1 MLYLGVH
8 ASINGGIIKAKEE
21 TEVVGGNCMQIF
33 TGSPQSLDLGK
44 VYELNKSEK
53 AEIKNALK
61 NFPTYIHSKYLL
73 NFGRPLIPK
82 NKIFLKRYIQELD
95 LAVEL
100 GMRGVVL
107 HFGVAVG
114 EIPKE
119 EAYSNMIQSIVHC
132 VENANKKAVPILE
145 TNSCENNLFGNTIDN
160 IAFIYHG
167 LPKKIQARVMFCIDT
182 CHIFVCGYPIHKPGG
197 WKKYVQEFEKK
208 VGKNK
213 IAVVHLNDSSTPFGG
228 RIDKHA
234 DIGAGAIFKNNPGAL
249 REIVGWVS
257 KNSIPAI
264 LETHGDFKPQL
275 ALVKKMAGGG
285 ENFRSPLTLTNRL
298 RFVTPHTLTNRL
310 RFVTLTNRKRF
321 VTPHDRGHTPGG
333 NPNQGM
339 LALFAE
345 FRDYHKAKGNVYQ
358 YRAYENII
366 EKIAEMPKI
375 KSANDVKGKA
385 GIGEGARMKIAEYL
399 KTGAMHELEEIRAN
413 KNVGALIELEQIYG
427 VGPKVAADWAAKGY
441 SSVAQI
447 KKAHD
452 NGSLQL
458 TKQQAIGIKYF
469 SDLVHPIPRK
479 EAIKMFALFKRKLA
493 GLEVELM
500 GGFGMKNSAKKEGK
514 DIDILVVDAKM
525 GEIIQLLGDWIICE
539 AELGDKMGVFLM
551 KFPGY
556 PRVVHV
562 DVKIATK
569 EQKPF
574 YTLYFRSGDK
584 FSRKIRK
591 IAKDAGYKLN
601 QYGLFK
607 NGRRVP
613 REFKNE
619 KEIIEFLGV
628 RKN

>member
-8 ASINGGIIKAKEE
+8 ASINFGIIKAKEK
-21 TEVVGGNCMQIF
+21 TEAIGGNCMQIF
-33 TGSPQSLDLGK
+33 TGSPQSLELGK
-44 VYELNKSEK
+44 VYELDNLEK
-53 AEIKNALK
+53 AVIKNVLQD
-61 NFPTYIHSKYLL
+61 FPTFIHSKYLL

-95 LAVEL
+95 LSVEL
-100 GMRGVVL
+100 GIRGVVL

-114 EIPKE
+114 GMQKE
-119 EAYSNMIQSIVHC
+119 EAYDNMIASIVHC
-132 VENANKKAVPILE
+132 VENSNKKAVPILE

-167 LPKKIQARVMFCIDT
+167 LPKKIQERVMFCIDT
-182 CHIFVCGYPIHKPGG
+182 CHIFVCGYPIQEPGG
-197 WKKYVQEFEKK
+197 WNKYIQEFEKK

-213 IAVVHLNDSSTPFGG
+213 IAAVHLNDSATPFSG

-234 DIGAGAIFKNNPGAL
+234 DIGEGFIFKNNLGAL
-249 REIVGWVS
+249 REIIVWSS
-257 KNSIPAI
+257 KKSIPAI

-275 ALVKKMAGGG
+275 ELVKKMAGGG

-298 RFVTPHTLTNRL
+298 RFVTPH
-310 RFVTLTNRKRF
+310 
-321 VTPHDRGHTPGG
+321 DRGHTPGA

-339 LALFAE
+339 IDLFSE
-345 FRDYHKAKGNVYQ
+345 FRDYHKAKGNIYQ
-358 YRAYENII
+358 YRAYQNII
-366 EKIAEMPKI
+366 EAITDMPKI
-375 KSANDVKGKA
+375 KSADDVKDKK

-399 KTGAMHELEEIRAN
+399 KTGTMHELEEIRAN
-413 KNVGALIELEQIYG
+413 KKVGALLTLEQIYG

-441 SSVAQI
+441 STVAQI
-447 KKAHD
+447 KKAHKE
-452 NGSLQL
+452 GSLQL
-458 TKQQAIGIKYF
+458 TKLQAIGIKYF
-469 SDLVHPIPRK
+469 RDLVHPIPQK
-479 EAIKMFALFKRKLA
+479 EAMKMFAIFKKKLR

-500 GGFGMKNSAKKEGK
+500 GGFGMKDPAKQEGK
-514 DIDILVVDAKM
+514 DLDILVIGAKM
-525 GEIIQLLGDWIICE
+525 EEIVQSLGDWIICE
-539 AELGDKMGVFLM
+539 AELGEKMGVFLM

-569 EQKPF
+569 EEKPF
-574 YTLYFRSGDK
+574 YTLYFRSGEK

-591 IAKDAGYKLN
+591 IAKNQGYKLN

-613 REFKNE
+613 RKFKNE
-619 KEIIEFLGV
+619 AEIVEFLCYQIE
-628 RKN
+628 KIDSKKI

>member
-8 ASINGGIIKAKEE
+8 ASINRGIIQAKEE
-21 TEVVGGNCMQIF
+21 TAVIGGNCMQIF

-44 VYELNKSEK
+44 VYDLTKSEK
-53 AEIKNALK
+53 LEIQAALK
-61 NFPTYIHSKYLL
+61 DFPTFIHSKYLI

-95 LAVEL
+95 LSVEL
-100 GMRGVVL
+100 GMSGVVL
-107 HFGVAVG
+107 HFGIAVG
-114 EIPKE
+114 GMAKE
-119 EAYSNMIQSIVHC
+119 EAYVNMIQSIVHC
-132 VENANKKAVPILE
+132 VENADKKAVPILE

-182 CHIFVCGYPIHKPGG
+182 CHIFVCGYPVHEAGG
-197 WKKYVQEFEKK
+197 WGKYIKEFEKK

-213 IAVVHLNDSSTPFGG
+213 IAVVHLNDSATPFGG

-234 DIGAGAIFKNNPGAL
+234 DIGAGHIFKNNREAL
-249 REIVGWVS
+249 REIVGWCA
-257 KNSIPAI
+257 KKSIPAI

-275 ALVKKMAGGG
+275 ALVKKMAGGA
-285 ENFRSPLTLTNRL
+285 
-298 RFVTPHTLTNRL
+298 
-310 RFVTLTNRKRF
+310 
-321 VTPHDRGHTPGG
+321 

-339 LALFAE
+339 IALFTE

-366 EKIAEMPKI
+366 EAISGIPKI
-375 KSANDVKGKA
+375 KSADDVKGKP
-385 GIGEGARMKIAEYL
+385 GIGEGALMKIAEYL
-399 KTGAMHELEEIRAN
+399 KTGRMHELEEIRAN
-413 KNVGALIELEQIYG
+413 KKVGALLALEKIYG

-441 SSVAQI
+441 SSIAQI
-447 KKAHD
+447 KKAHKEE
-452 NGSLQL
+452 SLQL

-469 SDLVHPIPRK
+469 RDLAHPIPRK
-479 EAIKMFALFKRKLA
+479 DAIKIFAQFKRRLG

-500 GGFGMKNSAKKEGK
+500 GSFGMKDPAKQEGK

-525 GEIIQLLGDWIICE
+525 GEIVQSLGDWIICE
-539 AELGDKMGVFLM
+539 AELGEKMGVFLM

-569 EQKPF
+569 EEKPF
-574 YTLYFRSGDK
+574 YTLYFRSGEK

-591 IAKDAGYKLN
+591 IAKDRGYKLN

-607 NGRRVP
+607 NGRRIA
-613 REFKNE
+613 RKFRDEG
-619 KEIIEFLGV
+619 EIVEFLGLEY
-628 RKN
+628 KFPL

>member
-21 TEVVGGNCMQIF
+21 TESIGGNCMQIF
-33 TGSPQSLDLGK
+33 TGSPQSLELGK
-44 VYELNKSEK
+44 VYELDKIEMAK
-53 AEIKNALK
+53 IKTALQ

-73 NFGRPLIPK
+73 NFGRALIPK

-95 LAVEL
+95 LAVKL
-100 GMRGVVL
+100 GIKGVVL

-114 EIPKE
+114 GMPKE
-119 EAYSNMIQSIVHC
+119 EAYDNMVRSIIYC
-132 VENANKKAVPILE
+132 VENSDKKAVPILE

-160 IAFIYHG
+160 IAYIYHK

-182 CHIFVCGYPIHKPGG
+182 CHIFVCGYPIHEVGG
-197 WKKYVQEFEKK
+197 WKKYISEFEKK

-213 IAVVHLNDSSTPFGG
+213 IAAVHLNDSSTPFGG

-234 DIGAGAIFKNNPGAL
+234 DIEKGYIFKNNMEAL
-249 REIVGWVS
+249 REIVGWCS
-257 KNSIPAI
+257 KKSIPAI

-285 ENFRSPLTLTNRL
+285 A
-298 RFVTPHTLTNRL
+298 
-310 RFVTLTNRKRF
+310 
-321 VTPHDRGHTPGG
+321 GG
-333 NPNQGM
+333 GPNKKM
-339 LALFAE
+339 IALFSE

-358 YRAYENII
+358 YRAYDNII
-366 EKIAEMPKI
+366 EAIDGMPKI
-375 KSANDVKGKA
+375 KSADDVSNIQ

-399 KTGAMHELEEIRAN
+399 KTGKMHELEEIRGN
-413 KNVGALIELEQIYG
+413 KKVVALLALEQIYG
-427 VGPKVAADWAAKGY
+427 VGPKVAADWTAKGY

-447 KKAHD
+447 KKAHK

-469 SDLVHPIPRK
+469 HDLAFPIPRK
-479 EAIKMFALFKRKLA
+479 EAIKIFAQLKRKLL
-493 GLEVELM
+493 GMEVELM
-500 GGFGMKNSAKKEGK
+500 GSFGMNDPAKQEGK
-514 DIDILVVDAKM
+514 DLDILVVDAKM
-525 GEIIQLLGDWIICE
+525 GEIVQSLGNWIVCE
-539 AELGDKMGVFLM
+539 AELGEKMGVFLM
-551 KFPGY
+551 RFPGY
-556 PRVVHV
+556 PYIVHV

-574 YTLYFRSGDK
+574 YTLYFRSGEK

-607 NGRRVP
+607 NGRRVS
-613 REFKNE
+613 RKLKNE
-619 KEIIEFLGV
+619 AEIVEFLGM
-628 RKN
+628 KYYSPFTHQIASNEHI

>member
-8 ASINGGIIKAKEE
+8 ASISGGIIRAKEE
-21 TEVVGGNCMQIF
+21 TATIGGNCMQIF
-33 TGSPQSLDLGK
+33 TGSPQSLELGK
-44 VYELNKSEK
+44 VYELSKSEK
-53 AEIKNALK
+53 AKIKAALQD
-61 NFPTYIHSKYLL
+61 FPTYIHSKYLL
-73 NFGRPLIPK
+73 NFGRALVPK

-95 LAVEL
+95 LSVEL
-100 GMRGVVL
+100 GIRGVVL

-114 EIPKE
+114 GMTKE
-119 EAYSNMIQSIVHC
+119 EAYSNMIRSIVHC
-132 VENANKKAVPILE
+132 VENADKKAVPILE

-160 IAFIYHG
+160 IAFIYNG

-182 CHIFVCGYPIHKPGG
+182 CHIFVCGYPIHEAGG
-197 WKKYVQEFEKK
+197 WGKYIREFEKK

-213 IAVVHLNDSSTPFGG
+213 IAAVHLNDSATPFGG

-234 DIGAGAIFKNNPGAL
+234 DIGAGAIFKNNLGAL

-285 ENFRSPLTLTNRL
+285 GNGSSPLTPPTLTNRL
-298 RFVTPHTLTNRL
+298 
-310 RFVTLTNRKRF
+310 RF
-321 VTPHDRGHTPGG
+321 VTPHDRGHTPGA

-339 LALFAE
+339 IALFTE
-345 FRDYHKAKGNVYQ
+345 FRDYHKAKGNIYQ

-366 EKIAEMPKI
+366 EAIAGSPKI

-399 KTGAMHELEEIRAN
+399 KTGTMHELEEIRGN
-413 KNVGALIELEQIYG
+413 KNVGALLALEQIYG
-427 VGPKVAADWAAKGY
+427 VGPKIAADWAAKGY
-441 SSVAQI
+441 FTVAQI

-452 NGSLQL
+452 DGSLQL

-469 SDLVHPIPRK
+469 RDLAHPIPRK
-479 EAIKMFALFKRKLA
+479 DAIKIFAQFKRKLP

-500 GGFGMKNSAKKEGK
+500 GSFGMKDPAKQEGK
-514 DIDILVVDAKM
+514 DLDILVVDAKM
-525 GEIIQLLGDWIICE
+525 GEIVQSLGDLIVCE
-539 AELGDKMGVFLM
+539 AELGEKMGVFLM

-574 YTLYFRSGDK
+574 YTLYFRSGEK

-607 NGRRVP
+607 NGRRVA
-613 REFKNE
+613 RKFKNE
-619 KEIIEFLGV
+619 AEIVEFLG
-628 RKN
+628 RARLTKTY

>member
-8 ASINGGIIKAKEE
+8 ASINHGIIRAKEE
-21 TEVVGGNCMQIF
+21 TAAIGGNCMQIF

-44 VYELNKSEK
+44 VYDLTKSEK
-53 AEIKNALK
+53 LEIKAALK
-61 NFPTYIHSKYLL
+61 NFPTFIHSKYLL

-114 EIPKE
+114 GMAKE
-119 EAYSNMIQSIVHC
+119 EAYSNMIRSIVHC
-132 VENANKKAVPILE
+132 VENADKKAVPILE

-160 IAFIYHG
+160 IAYIYHE
-167 LPKKIQARVMFCIDT
+167 LPKRIQARVMFCIDT
-182 CHIFVCGYPIHKPGG
+182 CHIFVCGYPIHEAGG
-197 WKKYVQEFEKK
+197 WGKYIREFEKK

-234 DIGAGAIFKNNPGAL
+234 DIGVGAIFKNNREAL
-249 REIVGWVS
+249 LEIVGWCA

-285 ENFRSPLTLTNRL
+285 GNFRSP
-298 RFVTPHTLTNRL
+298 H
-310 RFVTLTNRKRF
+310 TLTNRKRF
-321 VTPHDRGHTPGG
+321 VTPRA

-339 LALFAE
+339 IDLFTE

-366 EKIAEMPKI
+366 EAIAKSPKI
-375 KSANDVKGKA
+375 KSADDVKGKP
-385 GIGEGARMKIAEYL
+385 GIGEGALMKIAEYL
-399 KTGAMHELEEIRAN
+399 KTGRMHELEEIRAN
-413 KNVGALIELEQIYG
+413 KKVGALLALEKIYG

-441 SSVAQI
+441 SSVAEI
-447 KKAHD
+447 KKAHKE
-452 NGSLQL
+452 GSLQL

-469 SDLVHPIPRK
+469 RELAHPIPRK
-479 EAIKMFALFKRKLA
+479 DAIKIFAQFKRRLA

-500 GGFGMKNSAKKEGK
+500 GSFGMKDPAKQEGK

-525 GEIIQLLGDWIICE
+525 GEIVQSLGDWIICE
-539 AELGDKMGVFLM
+539 AELGEKMGVFLM
-551 KFPGY
+551 KFPVY
-556 PRVVHV
+556 PRIVHV

-569 EQKPF
+569 EEKPF
-574 YTLYFRSGDK
+574 YTLYFRSGEK

-591 IAKDAGYKLN
+591 IAKDRGYKLN

-613 REFKNE
+613 QKFRDEA
-619 KEIIEFLGV
+619 EIVEFLA
-628 RKN
+628 

>member
-8 ASINGGIIKAKEE
+8 ASISGGIIRAKEE
-21 TEVVGGNCMQIF
+21 TAAIGGNCMQIF
-33 TGSPQSLDLGK
+33 TGSPQSLELGK
-44 VYELNKSEK
+44 VYELSKSEIGS
-53 AEIKNALK
+53 IKEALQD
-61 NFPTYIHSKYLL
+61 FPTFIHSKYLL
-73 NFGRPLIPK
+73 NFGRALIPK

-114 EIPKE
+114 GMAKE
-119 EAYSNMIQSIVHC
+119 EAYSNMIKSIVHC
-132 VENANKKAVPILE
+132 VENADKKAVPILE

-160 IAFIYHG
+160 IAYIYHG

-182 CHIFVCGYPIHKPGG
+182 CHIFVCGYPSHKPGG
-197 WKKYVQEFEKK
+197 WKKYIQEFEKK

-213 IAVVHLNDSSTPFGG
+213 IAAVHLNDSATPFGG

-249 REIVGWVS
+249 REIIGWVS

-285 ENFRSPLTLTNRL
+285 GNGSSPLTLTNRL
-298 RFVTPHTLTNRL
+298 RFVTPH
-310 RFVTLTNRKRF
+310 
-321 VTPHDRGHTPGG
+321 DRGHTPGAA
-333 NPNQGM
+333 PNQGM
-339 LALFAE
+339 IALFTE
-345 FRDYHKAKGNVYQ
+345 FRDYHKAKGNIYQ

-366 EKIAEMPKI
+366 EAISEIPKI
-375 KSANDVKGKA
+375 KSADDVKGKA
-385 GIGEGARMKIAEYL
+385 GIGEGALMKITEYL
-399 KTGAMHELEEIRAN
+399 KTGRMHELEEIRAN
-413 KNVGALIELEQIYG
+413 KNVGALLALEQIYG
-427 VGPKVAADWAAKGY
+427 VGPKIAADWAAKGY
-441 SSVAQI
+441 SSVAEI

-452 NGSLQL
+452 DGSLQL

-469 SDLVHPIPRK
+469 RDLARPIPRK
-479 EAIKMFALFKRKLA
+479 EAIKIFAQFKRKLA

-500 GGFGMKNSAKKEGK
+500 GSFGMKDTAKQEGK
-514 DIDILVVDAKM
+514 DIDILVIDAKM
-525 GEIIQLLGDWIICE
+525 GEIVQSLGNWIICE
-539 AELGDKMGVFLM
+539 AELGEKMGVFLM

-574 YTLYFRSGDK
+574 YTLYFRSGEK

-591 IAKDAGYKLN
+591 IAKDQGYKLN

-607 NGRRVP
+607 NGRRIA
-613 REFKNE
+613 RKFKDEESIVN
-619 KEIIEFLGV
+619 FLSV
-628 RKN
+628 

>member
-8 ASINGGIIKAKEE
+8 ASISGGIIRAKEE
-21 TEVVGGNCMQIF
+21 TAAIGGNCMQIF
-33 TGSPQSLDLGK
+33 TGSPQSLELGK
-44 VYELNKSEK
+44 VYELSKLEK
-53 AEIKNALK
+53 VKIKAALQD
-61 NFPTYIHSKYLL
+61 FPTYIHSKYLL
-73 NFGRPLIPK
+73 NFGRALIPK

-114 EIPKE
+114 GMPKE
-119 EAYSNMIQSIVHC
+119 EAYANMIKSIVHC
-132 VENANKKAVPILE
+132 VENADKKAVPILE

-160 IAFIYHG
+160 IAFIYNG

-197 WKKYVQEFEKK
+197 WEKYIQEFEKK

-213 IAVVHLNDSSTPFGG
+213 IAAVHLNDSATPFGG

-234 DIGAGAIFKNNPGAL
+234 DIGAGAIFKNNLGAL
-249 REIVGWVS
+249 REIVEWLS

-285 ENFRSPLTLTNRL
+285 ENFRSPL
-298 RFVTPHTLTNRL
+298 P
-310 RFVTLTNRKRF
+310 
-321 VTPHDRGHTPGG
+321 PHDRGHTPGAA
-333 NPNQGM
+333 PNQGM
-339 LALFAE
+339 IALFAE
-345 FRDYHKAKGNVYQ
+345 FRDYHKAKGNIYQ

-366 EKIAEMPKI
+366 EAIAGSPKI

-385 GIGEGARMKIAEYL
+385 GIGEGALMKIAEYL
-399 KTGAMHELEEIRAN
+399 KSGRMHELEEIRAN
-413 KNVGALIELEQIYG
+413 KNVGALLALEKIYG

-441 SSVAQI
+441 STVAQI
-447 KKAHD
+447 KKAHQE
-452 NGSLQL
+452 GSLQL

-469 SDLVHPIPRK
+469 RDLAHPIPRK
-479 EAIKMFALFKRKLA
+479 DAIKIFAQFKRKLP

-500 GGFGMKNSAKKEGK
+500 GSFGMEDSAKQEGK
-514 DIDILVVDAKM
+514 DLDILVVDAKM
-525 GEIIQLLGDWIICE
+525 GEIVQSMGDWIVCE
-539 AELGDKMGVFLM
+539 AELGEKMGVFLM

-562 DVKIATK
+562 DLKISTK

-574 YTLYFRSGDK
+574 YTLYFRSGEK

-607 NGRRVP
+607 NGRRVS
-613 REFKNE
+613 RKFKNE
-619 KEIIEFLGV
+619 AEIVEFLA
-628 RKN
+628 

>member
-8 ASINGGIIKAKEE
+8 ASISHGILRAKKD
-21 TEVVGGNCMQIF
+21 TAAIGGNCIQIF
-33 TGSPQSLDLGK
+33 TGSPQSLELGK
-44 VYELNKSEK
+44 VYDLPKLEKETIK
-53 AEIKNALK
+53 AELQD
-61 NFPTYIHSKYLL
+61 FPTFIHSKYLL

-95 LAVEL
+95 LSVEL

-114 EIPKE
+114 GMSKE
-119 EAYSNMIQSIVHC
+119 EAYANMIASIIHC
-132 VENANKKAVPILE
+132 VENADKKAVPILE

-167 LPKKIQARVMFCIDT
+167 FPKKIQVRVMFCIDT
-182 CHIFVCGYPIHKPGG
+182 CHIFVCGYPIQEPGG
-197 WKKYVQEFEKK
+197 WKKYINEFEKK

-213 IAVVHLNDSSTPFGG
+213 IAAVHLNDSATPFGG

-234 DIGAGAIFKNNPGAL
+234 DIGAGAIFKNNLGAL
-249 REIVGWVS
+249 HEIVGWCS

-285 ENFRSPLTLTNRL
+285 GNSRS
-298 RFVTPHTLTNRL
+298 
-310 RFVTLTNRKRF
+310 
-321 VTPHDRGHTPGG
+321 PHDRGHTPGE

-339 LALFAE
+339 IALFTE
-345 FRDYHKAKGNVYQ
+345 FRDYHKAKGNIYQ
-358 YRAYENII
+358 YRAYDNII
-366 EKIAEMPKI
+366 EAIAGSPKI
-375 KSANDVKGKA
+375 KSADDVKGKP
-385 GIGEGARMKIAEYL
+385 GIGEGALMKITEYL
-399 KTGAMHELEEIRAN
+399 KTGTMHELEEIRAN
-413 KNVGALIELEQIYG
+413 KKVGALLALEKIYG
-427 VGPKVAADWAAKGY
+427 VGPKVAADWAEKGY

-447 KKAHD
+447 KKAHQD
-452 NGSLQL
+452 GSIQL

-469 SDLVHPIPRK
+469 RDLAQPIPRK
-479 EAIKMFALFKRKLA
+479 EAIKMFAQFKRRFP

-500 GGFGMKNSAKKEGK
+500 GSFGMKDPAKQEGK
-514 DIDILVVDAKM
+514 DLDILVVGAEM
-525 GEIIQLLGDWIICE
+525 GEIVQSLGDWIVCE
-539 AELGDKMGVFLM
+539 AELGEKMGVFLM
-551 KFPGY
+551 RFPGY
-556 PRVVHV
+556 ARVVHV

-574 YTLYFRSGDK
+574 YTLYFRSGEK

-591 IAKDAGYKLN
+591 IAKDRGYKLN

-607 NGRRVP
+607 NGRRIS
-613 REFKNE
+613 RKFRDEG
-619 KEIIEFLGV
+619 EIVEFLV
-628 RKN
+628 

>member
-8 ASINGGIIKAKEE
+8 ASISGGIIRAKEE
-21 TEVVGGNCMQIF
+21 TAAIGGNCMQIF
-33 TGSPQSLDLGK
+33 TGSPQSLELGK
-44 VYELNKSEK
+44 VYELSKSEK
-53 AEIKNALK
+53 ASIKAALQD
-61 NFPTYIHSKYLL
+61 FPTFIHSKYLL
-73 NFGRPLIPK
+73 NFGRALIPK

-95 LAVEL
+95 LSVEL
-100 GMRGVVL
+100 GMCGVVL

-114 EIPKE
+114 GMAKE
-119 EAYSNMIQSIVHC
+119 EAYANMIQSIAHC
-132 VENANKKAVPILE
+132 VENANKKSVPILE

-160 IAFIYHG
+160 IAYIYHG

-182 CHIFVCGYPIHKPGG
+182 CHIFVCGYSIHEPGG
-197 WKKYVQEFEKK
+197 WGKYIREFEKK

-213 IAVVHLNDSSTPFGG
+213 IAAVHLNDSATPLGG

-234 DIGAGAIFKNNPGAL
+234 DIGAGAIFKNNLGAL
-249 REIVGWVS
+249 REIVGWCC

-275 ALVKKMAGGG
+275 DLVKKMAGGG
-285 ENFRSPLTLTNRL
+285 
-298 RFVTPHTLTNRL
+298 
-310 RFVTLTNRKRF
+310 
-321 VTPHDRGHTPGG
+321 

-339 LALFAE
+339 ITLFAE
-345 FRDYHKAKGNVYQ
+345 FRDYHKAKGNIYQ

-366 EKIAEMPKI
+366 EAIAGIPKI
-375 KSANDVKGKA
+375 KSVDDVKGKP
-385 GIGEGARMKIAEYL
+385 GIGEGAQMKIAEYL
-399 KTGAMHELEEIRAN
+399 KTGQMHELEEIRGN
-413 KNVGALIELEQIYG
+413 KNVGALLALEKIYG

-452 NGSLQL
+452 DGSLQL

-469 SDLVHPIPRK
+469 RDLAHPIPRK
-479 EAIKMFALFKRKLA
+479 EAIKIFAQFKRRLA

-500 GGFGMKNSAKKEGK
+500 GGFGMKDPAKQEGK

-525 GEIIQLLGDWIICE
+525 EEIVQSLGDWIVCE
-539 AELGDKMGVFLM
+539 AELGEKMGVFLM

-556 PRVVHV
+556 PRIVHV

-574 YTLYFRSGDK
+574 YTLYFRSGEK

-591 IAKDAGYKLN
+591 IAKDTGYKLN
-601 QYGLFK
+601 QYGIFK

-613 REFKNE
+613 RKFRNE
-619 KEIIEFLGV
+619 AEIVEFLA
-628 RKN
+628 

>member
-8 ASINGGIIKAKEE
+8 ASISSGIIRAKEK
-21 TEVVGGNCMQIF
+21 TAAIGGNCMQIF

-44 VYELNKSEK
+44 VYELPKEDKELIK
-53 AEIKNALK
+53 AALK
-61 NFPTYIHSKYLL
+61 DFPTYIHSKYLL

-82 NKIFLKRYIQELD
+82 NKIFLKRYTQELD

-114 EIPKE
+114 GMAKE
-119 EAYSNMIQSIVHC
+119 EAYANMIKSVVHC
-132 VENANKKAVPILE
+132 VENADKKAVPILE

-160 IAFIYHG
+160 IAYIYHE

-197 WKKYVQEFEKK
+197 WGKYIKEFEKK

-213 IAVVHLNDSSTPFGG
+213 IAAVHLNDSATPLGG

-234 DIGAGAIFKNNPGAL
+234 DIGAGHIFKNNPGAL
-249 REIVGWVS
+249 REIVGWCA

-275 ALVKKMAGGG
+275 AMVKKLAGGG
-285 ENFRSPLTLTNRL
+285 GNESSP
-298 RFVTPHTLTNRL
+298 
-310 RFVTLTNRKRF
+310 
-321 VTPHDRGHTPGG
+321 PGA

-339 LALFAE
+339 IALFTE
-345 FRDYHKAKGNVYQ
+345 FRDYHKAKGNIYQ

-366 EKIAEMPKI
+366 EVLAGIPKI
-375 KSANDVKGKA
+375 KSADDVKGKP
-385 GIGEGARMKIAEYL
+385 GIGEGALMKIAEYL
-399 KTGAMHELEEIRAN
+399 KTGRMHELEEIRGN
-413 KNVGALIELEQIYG
+413 KKVAALLALEKIYG

-441 SSVAQI
+441 SSVAEI
-447 KKAHD
+447 KKAHK

-469 SDLVHPIPRK
+469 RDLAHPIPRK
-479 EAIKMFALFKRKLA
+479 EAIKIFAQFKRRLP

-500 GGFGMKNSAKKEGK
+500 GSFGMKDPAKQEGK

-525 GEIIQLLGDWIICE
+525 GEIVQSLGDLIICE
-539 AELGDKMGVFLM
+539 AELGEKMGVFLM

-569 EQKPF
+569 EEKPF
-574 YTLYFRSGDK
+574 YTLYFRSGEK

-591 IAKDAGYKLN
+591 IAKDRGYKLN

-613 REFKNE
+613 RKFRDEA
-619 KEIIEFLGV
+619 EIVEFLA
-628 RKN
+628 

>member
-8 ASINGGIIKAKEE
+8 ASINGGLIKAKEN
-21 TEVVGGNCMQIF
+21 TEAIGGNCMQIF
-33 TGSPQSLDLGK
+33 TGSPQSLELGK
-44 VYELNKSEK
+44 VYELDKSEMAK
-53 AEIKNALK
+53 IKTALK

-73 NFGRPLIPK
+73 NFGRALIPK

-100 GMRGVVL
+100 GIRGVVL

-114 EIPKE
+114 GMPKE
-119 EAYSNMIQSIVHC
+119 EAYSNMIKSIVHC

-160 IAFIYHG
+160 IAYIYHK
-167 LPKKIQARVMFCIDT
+167 LPKKIQARVFFCIDT

-197 WKKYVQEFEKK
+197 WKKYISEFEKK

-213 IAVVHLNDSSTPFGG
+213 IAAVHLNDSATPFGG

-234 DIGAGAIFKNNPGAL
+234 NIGAGHIFKNNRGAL
-249 REIVGWVS
+249 HEIVEWCSGQT
-257 KNSIPAI
+257 IPAI

-275 ALVKKMAGGG
+275 ALVKKMAGGA
-285 ENFRSPLTLTNRL
+285 SPN
-298 RFVTPHTLTNRL
+298 
-310 RFVTLTNRKRF
+310 K
-321 VTPHDRGHTPGG
+321 
-333 NPNQGM
+333 GM
-339 LALFAE
+339 IALFTE
-345 FRDYHKAKGNVYQ
+345 FRDYHKAKGNIYQ
-358 YRAYENII
+358 YRAYQNII
-366 EKIAEMPKI
+366 EAIAAMPKI
-375 KSANDVKGKA
+375 KSADDVRDKL

-399 KTGAMHELEEIRAN
+399 KTGQMHELEEIRAN
-413 KNVGALIELEQIYG
+413 KKVGALIDLEQIYG
-427 VGPKVAADWAAKGY
+427 VGPKVAADWAERGY

-452 NGSLQL
+452 DGSLQL

-469 SDLVHPIPRK
+469 RDLAHPIPRK
-479 EAIKMFALFKRKLA
+479 DAMKMFAIFKKKLR

-500 GGFGMKNSAKKEGK
+500 GGFGMKDPVKQEGK
-514 DIDILVVDAKM
+514 DLDILVVDAKM
-525 GEIIQLLGDWIICE
+525 GEIVQSLGDWIVCD
-539 AELGDKMGVFLM
+539 AELGEKMGVFLM

-574 YTLYFRSGDK
+574 YTLYFRSGEK

-591 IAKDAGYKLN
+591 IAKDRGYKLN

-613 REFKNE
+613 KKFMNE
-619 KEIIEFLGV
+619 AEIVEFLGGSTLSPLPPHALAAPHLPLWG
-628 RKN
+628 KNTD